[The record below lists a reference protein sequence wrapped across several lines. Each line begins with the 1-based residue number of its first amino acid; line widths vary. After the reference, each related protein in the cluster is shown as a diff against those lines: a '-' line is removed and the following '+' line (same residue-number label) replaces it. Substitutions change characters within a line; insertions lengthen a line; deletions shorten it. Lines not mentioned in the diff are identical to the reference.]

1 MDKTISFGYL
11 EMLGTLS
18 RYPDGIECVLLTYCI
33 SSLKLYPRV
42 QDPGKVQGF
51 QLPVPPQ

>member
-18 RYPDGIECVLLTYCI
+18 HYPEGIECATFLI
-33 SSLKLYPRV
+33 HIFR
-42 QDPGKVQGF
+42 
-51 QLPVPPQ
+51 